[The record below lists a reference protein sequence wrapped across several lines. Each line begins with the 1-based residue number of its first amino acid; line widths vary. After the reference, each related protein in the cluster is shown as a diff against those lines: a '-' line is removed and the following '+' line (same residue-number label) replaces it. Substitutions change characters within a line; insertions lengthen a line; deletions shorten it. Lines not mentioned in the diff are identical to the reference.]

1 MVWSAGLLMG
11 QSKPAVASKLQT
23 MTSNINLTDKW
34 ARIHLARLCS
44 ALVYAEWTSTQTFV
58 SGVGAPMWKMLVM
71 LATRSAPHPCR
82 HKFIIAW
89 GWGGGAV
96 ERRRGTARQYICTE
110 SLAVGCDHFCQ
121 VAVVPLSRK

>member
-71 LATRSAPHPCR
+71 LATRCATHPWSHRC
-82 HKFIIAW
+82 INA
-89 GWGGGAV
+89 WGGGGCGMG
-96 ERRRGTARQYICTE
+96 E
-110 SLAVGCDHFCQ
+110 VG
-121 VAVVPLSRK
+121 VG

>member
-1 MVWSAGLLMG
+1 MVTSITCYRAHQPGLLLYLHNAVQTVSCRLALLDAACCHRFHHPVLTAGLLMG
-11 QSKPAVASKLQT
+11 QSKPAAASRLQT

-71 LATRSAPHPCR
+71 LATR
-82 HKFIIAW
+82 
-89 GWGGGAV
+89 
-96 ERRRGTARQYICTE
+96 
-110 SLAVGCDHFCQ
+110 
-121 VAVVPLSRK
+121 